1 MNYLK
6 TPIFRSEALRR
17 AVAELACVNC
27 GRVGSTQAA
36 HTNTGKG
43 QGIKASDARI
53 MALCTGGLDHRGCH
67 EYLDQ
72 SGRMTREQRREF
84 ESEMTLRT
92 LVALIERGVLVVD
105 TKRFREGRAL

>member
-6 TPIFRSEALRR
+6 TPIFRSETLRR
-17 AVAELACVNC
+17 AVAELECVNC
-27 GRVGSTQAA
+27 GRVGWTQAA
-36 HTNTGKG
+36 HANTGKG

-67 EYLDQ
+67 ETLDQ
-72 SGRMTREQRREF
+72 GGTMTKHERREW
-84 ESEMTLRT
+84 EDVMTLRT
-92 LVALIERGVLVVD
+92 LIALIERKILVVD

>member
-17 AVAELACVNC
+17 AVAELECVNC
-27 GRVGSTQAA
+27 RREQSTQCA
-36 HTNTGKG
+36 HANQSKG
-43 QGIKASDARI
+43 MSIKASDARA
-53 MALCTGGLDHRGCH
+53 MALCVDCHR
-67 EYLDQ
+67 YLDQ
-72 SGRMTREQRREF
+72 SGGMTREQRREF
-84 ESEMTLRT
+84 ESEMVART